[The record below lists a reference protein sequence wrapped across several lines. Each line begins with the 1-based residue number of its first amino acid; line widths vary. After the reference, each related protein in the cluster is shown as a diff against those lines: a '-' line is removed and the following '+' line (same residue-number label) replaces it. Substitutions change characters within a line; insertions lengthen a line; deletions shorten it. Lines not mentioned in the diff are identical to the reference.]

1 MKVLIIGGVAGGASA
16 AARLR
21 RLDETAEIIVLE
33 RSRFVSY
40 ANCGLPYYV
49 GGIIEDKEALT
60 LQTPKSFHDRFRI
73 DVRVRQ
79 EAVKIDPE
87 RKIVTIKDLEQDKEY
102 EETYDKLILSPGA
115 RPVRLPLPGV
125 DLDRVFVLRTVEDT
139 LAMRT
144 FLTEQKPQKA
154 AVVGGGF
161 IGLELAENLVHQG
174 VEVTIVEALGQ
185 VMAPLDYDM
194 ACEVHS
200 YLRSKGIKLLLN
212 TGVIG
217 FADRDENGI
226 KKIDVQLK
234 EKEAITVDLVISAVG
249 VSPDTGL
256 AKDAGLKLG
265 IKNSIVVNDK
275 METSVPDIYA
285 VGDAVQVEHFVT
297 KQDALISLAGPANKQ
312 GRIVADNIAGRDSRY
327 KGSQGSSVIKLFDM
341 TVGTTGINEKMA
353 VAAGISYDK
362 VYLHPAS
369 HATYYPGASNLSMK
383 VLFTPKEGM
392 ILGAQIVGADGV
404 DKRIDVLASA
414 IRTGMTADDLAELE
428 LSYAPPYSSA
438 KDPVNMV
445 GFVIGNILNGDE
457 KMFFWYEVAE
467 AAKRPDILLL
477 DIRTEEEYAEG
488 HYQGAVNIP
497 LDELRDRYH
506 EIDQSKKIYVNCQV
520 GLRGHIGCRI
530 LSQYGFDCYNLSGGY
545 RFYQT
550 VMSTEQYDGTPTH
563 PCGIRI

>member
-139 LAMRT
+139 LAIRT

-217 FADRDENGI
+217 FADRDVNGI

-234 EKEAITVDLVISAVG
+234 EKEAITVDMVISAVG

-383 VLFTPKEGM
+383 VLFTPKEGT

-530 LSQYGFDCYNLSGGY
+530 LSQYGVDCYNL
-545 RFYQT
+545 
-550 VMSTEQYDGTPTH
+550 
-563 PCGIRI
+563 